1 MLQNFAANVLDG
13 TELIAP
19 GADGIN
25 GVRLA
30 NAMHLSAWTGE
41 EVDMVDF
48 DEQRYFTELNARI
61 RAEGKFPERV

>member
-1 MLQNFAANVLDG
+1 MENFAMNILTGEPLV
-13 TELIAP
+13 AP

-30 NAMHLSAWTGE
+30 NAMHLSAWTGQ

-48 DEQRYFTELNARI
+48 DEDAYMAELNKRI
-61 RAEGKFPERV
+61 TAEGKFPTRS